1 MNTSNDGDEWLK
13 LLNGTKVD
21 ELLKR
26 SLLKKRPHLC
36 LSLKK
41 KESRI
46 SRVFEDS
53 TNTAHIA

>member
-1 MNTSNDGDEWLK
+1 MDTGNDGNKWLK

-21 ELLKR
+21 ELLKH
-26 SLLKKRPHLC
+26 SLIKKRPHLC
-36 LSLKK
+36 FSLKN